1 MSEEARELTCI
12 VCPVG
17 CKLKA
22 TIDGADIN
30 IEGNTCARG
39 KKYGLDELCSPV
51 RMITSTVKVEGGFL
65 PRLPVRSASP
75 IPKARVL
82 DALAALKSV
91 RMQAPVEIGQLVLRD
106 VAGSGVDIIASRPMD
121 RV

>member
-1 MSEEARELTCI
+1 MSEEVRELTCI

-22 TIDGADIN
+22 TIDGADIS

-51 RMITSTVKVEGGFL
+51 RMITSTVKVDGGFL

-82 DALAALKSV
+82 DALAALTSV
-91 RMQAPVEIGQLVLRD
+91 RMHAPVEMGQLVLRD

>member
-1 MSEEARELTCI
+1 MSEVKELTCI

-17 CKLKA
+17 CRLKA
-22 TIDGADIN
+22 TIDGEDIS

-51 RMITSTVKVEGGFL
+51 RMLTSTIKVDGGFL
-65 PRLPVRSASP
+65 PRLPVRTRGP
-75 IPKARVL
+75 IPKGRIKEVL
-82 DALAALKSV
+82 YALSTVKAE
-91 RMQAPVEIGQLVLRD
+91 APVEIGQVIMENA
-106 VAGSGVDIIASRPMD
+106 AGTGVDIIASRPMV